1 MNLAC
6 ETFNNKVPE
15 EFTNTAHPNYI
26 RMDDGLSQ
34 LSVMSKQSWIDFKK
48 EFVALKERLFALK
61 NQFDHQVDHVKDM
74 PNSLNHKLVKLQIPL
89 DIEK

>member
-1 MNLAC
+1 MALAC

-26 RMDDGLSQ
+26 RMDDDSFSQ
-34 LSVMSKQSWIDFKK
+34 LSVMSKQSWMAFKK

-61 NQFDHQVDHVKDM
+61 NQFEYQVDQVKDVA
-74 PNSLNHKLVKLQIPL
+74 NSLNHKLVKL
-89 DIEK
+89 